1 MKKLS
6 KLLLGL
12 ILSFM
17 VIQVPLALSNAVYA
31 VDDATTEDVVT
42 SKSGLVYEDNQFV
55 YYSNGE
61 VDKDF
66 KGLAE
71 YEGEKYY
78 VQNGTV
84 DTTLTDVVYI
94 DGTWYY
100 IDQGRLNEETRDVIF
115 HCGGW
120 YFVEN
125 GTIDWTYTGVVEHCG
140 GYFYVEKGQIN
151 WDYTGACKTDGVLY
165 YIRKGSLDTSK
176 NGLTYVD
183 GTWFL
188 LEKGK
193 LKTDYTGLVQYEGR
207 WYYVEN
213 GILNWGYTGLTK
225 YYSTWY
231 MVVNGQLD
239 WKFNDVTY
247 YFGTWYYVENGKLN
261 WNFTDLFQYFGTWY
275 YIRGGVLDWNYTGLA
290 YHAGGYYYI
299 DHGVLDQN
307 SSASSQSQ
315 PVNQSF
321 VANMSISHQTTQAI
335 TVIGDGGSYATL
347 TVHTKHNGVWT
358 EILSCSA
365 RVGRNGIT
373 GNKREGDGKTP
384 RGIYSLGQAFG
395 VAGNP
400 GTSRRWLQV
409 NNNHYWV
416 DDVNSSYYNK
426 LVDAS
431 QTGIQWSSAEHLISY
446 PTAYRYAIALNY
458 NTACTPG
465 AGSAIFLHCSTGG
478 ATAGCISVSQSD
490 MIRILKMIQGD
501 TLIGIYQNK
510 NSLY

>member
-1 MKKLS
+1 MDWNFS
-6 KLLLGL
+6 DL
-12 ILSFM
+12 IL
-17 VIQVPLALSNAVYA
+17 
-31 VDDATTEDVVT
+31 
-42 SKSGLVYEDNQFV
+42 K
-55 YYSNGE
+55 
-61 VDKDF
+61 
-66 KGLAE
+66 
-71 YEGEKYY
+71 
-78 VQNGTV
+78 
-84 DTTLTDVVYI
+84 
-94 DGTWYY
+94 DGTWYCIRNGVLDY
-100 IDQGRLNEETRDVIF
+100 NYTGLAF

-120 YFVEN
+120 Y
-125 GTIDWTYTGVVEHCG
+125 
-140 GYFYVEKGQIN
+140 
-151 WDYTGACKTDGVLY
+151 
-165 YIRKGSLDTSK
+165 
-176 NGLTYVD
+176 YVD
-183 GTWFL
+183 H
-188 LEKGK
+188 GK
-193 LKTDYTGLVQYEGR
+193 LDWNYTGLTKYYSTWYMVTNGQVDWSFSNLTEYYGT

-213 GILNWGYTGLTK
+213 GKLNWNFTDLVYYYGTWYGVRSGVLDWNYTGLASHCGGWYYLDHGKLDWNYTGLTK

-239 WKFNDVTY
+239 WNFTNLTQY
-247 YFGTWYYVENGKLN
+247 YGTWYYVENGKLN

-290 YHAGGYYYI
+290 YHAGGYYYV
-299 DHGVLDQN
+299 DHGVLDWN
-307 SSASSQSQ
+307 NSASSQSQ

-335 TVIGDGGSYATL
+335 TVVGNGGSYATL

-358 EILSCSA
+358 ETLSCSA

-384 RGIYSLGQAFG
+384 RGIYSFGQAFG

-416 DDVNSSYYNK
+416 DDVHSAYYNK

>member
-1 MKKLS
+1 MAS
-6 KLLLGL
+6 
-12 ILSFM
+12 
-17 VIQVPLALSNAVYA
+17 
-31 VDDATTEDVVT
+31 
-42 SKSGLVYEDNQFV
+42 
-55 YYSNGE
+55 
-61 VDKDF
+61 
-66 KGLAE
+66 
-71 YEGEKYY
+71 
-78 VQNGTV
+78 
-84 DTTLTDVVYI
+84 
-94 DGTWYY
+94 
-100 IDQGRLNEETRDVIF
+100 

-120 YFVEN
+120 Y
-125 GTIDWTYTGVVEHCG
+125 Y
-140 GYFYVEKGQIN
+140 
-151 WDYTGACKTDGVLY
+151 
-165 YIRKGSLDTSK
+165 LDH
-176 NGLTYVD
+176 
-183 GTWFL
+183 
-188 LEKGK
+188 GK
-193 LKTDYTGLVQYEGR
+193 LD
-207 WYYVEN
+207 WN
-213 GILNWGYTGLTK
+213 YTGLTK

-239 WKFNDVTY
+239 WNFTNLTQY
-247 YFGTWYYVENGKLN
+247 YGTWYYVENGKLN

-299 DHGVLDQN
+299 DHGVLDWN
-307 SSASSQSQ
+307 YSASSQSQ

-335 TVIGDGGSYATL
+335 TVVGNGGSYATL

-358 EILSCSA
+358 ETLSCSA

-384 RGIYSLGQAFG
+384 RGIYSFGQAFG

-416 DDVNSSYYNK
+416 DDVHSAYYNK

-490 MIRILKMIQGD
+490 MFRILKMLQVD
-501 TLIGIYQNK
+501 ALIGIYQNK